1 MLLWRALKVIL
12 LEEEEEGF
20 SNLTENIKFINY
32 FRLLMWLLGWSLVAP
47 LEQYLH
53 FCRPFII

>member
-1 MLLWRALKVIL
+1 MIL